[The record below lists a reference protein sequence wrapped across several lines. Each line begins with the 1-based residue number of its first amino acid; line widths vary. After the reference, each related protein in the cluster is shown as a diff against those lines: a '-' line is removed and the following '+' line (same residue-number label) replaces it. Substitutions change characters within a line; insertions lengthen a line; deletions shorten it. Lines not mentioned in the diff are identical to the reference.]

1 MGAMTLR
8 NLEPDVV
15 AALRLR
21 ARREGRS
28 LNALICEILTRE
40 ARNVERRER
49 IRAQRPR
56 MEALREAMYRRY
68 GEGTPAEKLVR
79 EDRER

>member
-8 NLEPDVV
+8 NLEPEVV
-15 AALRLR
+15 EALRLR

-28 LNALICEILTRE
+28 LNALICEILARE
-40 ARNVERRER
+40 ARDEERRER
-49 IRAQRPR
+49 MRAQRPR
-56 MEALREAMYRRY
+56 VEALREAIYRRY

-79 EDRER
+79 EDRGR

>member
-8 NLEPDVV
+8 NLEPEVV
-15 AALRLR
+15 EALRLR

-28 LNALICEILTRE
+28 LNSLICEVLTRE
-40 ARNVERRER
+40 ARDVERRER
-49 IRAQRPR
+49 MRAQRPR
-56 MEALREAMYRRY
+56 VEALREAIYRRY

-79 EDRER
+79 EDRRR

>member
-15 AALRLR
+15 AALRRR
-21 ARREGRS
+21 ARRERRS

-40 ARNVERRER
+40 AHNDERRER
-49 IRAQRPR
+49 SRKQRPR
-56 MEALREAMYRRY
+56 MEALRESIRRRY
-68 GEGTPAEKLVR
+68 GEGTPSEKLIR
-79 EDRER
+79 EDRDR

>member
-8 NLEPDVV
+8 NLPPEVV
-15 AALRLR
+15 ATLRLR

-40 ARNVERRER
+40 ARDEERRER
-49 IRAQRPR
+49 SRKQRPR
-56 MEALREAMYRRY
+56 MEALRHEIYRRH
-68 GEGTPAEKLVR
+68 GEGTPAEQLIR
-79 EDRER
+79 EDRDR